1 VSRLICASN
10 RNKILTEFIRTG
22 LYDRRREFYKTE
34 SPSMDILISSN
45 LERLLFELAGRQ
57 SAILSE
63 WMEKLASRGW
73 YTISPSALD
82 HLQALFY
89 GGFADRKE
97 TLRAV
102 KEAFEKYGYLM
113 DPHSAVGYSVG
124 RRYREETGDGSPAL
138 LASTASP
145 FKFNRA
151 VLEALGRDPAPKNEF
166 SLLEELSS
174 LSGRPVPAQ
183 LAELKSLPEIHKGVC
198 EKQEMADVLY
208 RFLRLN

>member
-1 VSRLICASN
+1 
-10 RNKILTEFIRTG
+10 
-22 LYDRRREFYKTE
+22 
-34 SPSMDILISSN
+34 
-45 LERLLFELAGRQ
+45 
-57 SAILSE
+57 
-63 WMEKLASRGW
+63 MEKLASRGW
-73 YTISPSALD
+73 YTISSLALD
-82 HLQALFY
+82 QLQSFFY

-97 TLRAV
+97 TLWAI

-113 DPHSAVGYSVG
+113 DPHSAVGYSVL
-124 RRYREETGDGSPAL
+124 RRYREETGDNSPAL

-151 VLEALGRDPAPKNEF
+151 VLEALGRDPAAKNEF

-174 LSGRPVPAQ
+174 ISGQPVPGK

-208 RFLRLN
+208 RFLGLN